1 MTEKKHKDT
10 GRNWFWRTIDSIE
23 GDKVVWI
30 IVLLFIMFSILAI
43 FSSTS
48 LLREG
53 SKDRIDFI
61 TEHLFVAVLGLATTF
76 GIYKIPWIGLFRAL
90 SKAGFGLSVLLLVIL
105 ISKVNIEGVLV
116 SEYING
122 AFGLS
127 FKVASLYNMA

>member
-1 MTEKKHKDT
+1 MKETAHKGTEK
-10 GRNWFWRTIDSIE
+10 NWFWRTIESIE

-61 TEHLFVAVLGLATTF
+61 TEHLFVAVLGLFITF
-76 GIYKIPWIGLFRAL
+76 SIYKIPWIGLFRAL
-90 SKAGFGLSVLLLVIL
+90 SKADSDYPCCFWSYSYPKSI
-105 ISKVNIEGVLV
+105 
-116 SEYING
+116 
-122 AFGLS
+122 
-127 FKVASLYNMA
+127 